1 MAPEKQQRGI
11 NYLPLTAR
19 ARLGRDG
26 CFCWTYGTNNRSV
39 RFQTKPRPRG
49 HFLLVIAM
57 LEPVDFFENQI
68 KECNAQAA
76 QAANKA
82 DREFWRC
89 LADRWQQVLRAEN
102 TYSGPDLKNVHRLR
116 PTRGRPSKRQAA

>member
-1 MAPEKQQRGI
+1 
-11 NYLPLTAR
+11 
-19 ARLGRDG
+19 
-26 CFCWTYGTNNRSV
+26 
-39 RFQTKPRPRG
+39 
-49 HFLLVIAM
+49 M

-76 QAANKA
+76 RAANKA
-82 DREFWRC
+82 DRKFWRC

-102 TYSGPDLKNVHRLR
+102 TYGGPDLKNVHHLR